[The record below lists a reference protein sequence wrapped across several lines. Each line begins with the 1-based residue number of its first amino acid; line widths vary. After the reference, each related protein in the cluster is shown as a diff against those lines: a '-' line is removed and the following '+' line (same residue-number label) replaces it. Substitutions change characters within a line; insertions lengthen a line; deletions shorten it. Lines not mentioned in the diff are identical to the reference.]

1 MLGEAS
7 GKLLVL
13 TDGDF
18 RGDLMGLFCG
28 KVLGEANGDLLGLA
42 HGDFKV
48 IDFDYMTPSQIIT
61 VILSIPAFAT

>member
-1 MLGEAS
+1 MLG
-7 GKLLVL
+7 L

-18 RGDLMGLFCG
+18 GGDFAGALCG

-48 IDFDYMTPSQIIT
+48 IDFDYLISSPIIT
-61 VILSIPAFAT
+61 VILTILPLKHNG